1 MAPNPLAPP
10 PTEPLFAPA
19 LPTCALPA
27 SAADLVDVLPER
39 REAGLVAGLA
49 LAGRVALHIP
59 LGVALAPATHALPV
73 VRA

>member
-10 PTEPLFAPA
+10 PTEALLAPA
-19 LPTCALPA
+19 LPTLALPVP
-27 SAADLVDVLPER
+27 AADLVDVLPER
-39 REAGLVAGLA
+39 CEAGLVAGPA

-59 LGVALAPATHALPV
+59 LRVALAPATHTLPV